1 MCVCVCARAL
11 AGWARF
17 PLLCSR
23 EETERVEK
31 LDSQGYVCLRAC
43 VLTRAQTPFEP
54 GSMNLCVRLQ
64 RSPFS
69 MQSIFLAIIVQF
81 CLLVSLLFWPSLHI
95 PAFRVYHRFYPFGCC
110 VSLAAFKNALTHLN
124 VMACVCVCLWIYPF
138 TLDANLPP
146 WHRENILA
154 SLTCK
159 GEDNFRF
166 CPMSCLP
173 S

>member
-1 MCVCVCARAL
+1 MGNLEFRAQPAICVCVCARAL

-69 MQSIFLAIIVQF
+69 MQSISLAIIDKI

-124 VMACVCVCLWIYPF
+124 VMACVCVCLF
-138 TLDANLPP
+138 VNLSFYIGRKP
-146 WHRENILA
+146 A
-154 SLTCK
+154 SLA
-159 GEDNFRF
+159 
-166 CPMSCLP
+166 
-173 S
+173 